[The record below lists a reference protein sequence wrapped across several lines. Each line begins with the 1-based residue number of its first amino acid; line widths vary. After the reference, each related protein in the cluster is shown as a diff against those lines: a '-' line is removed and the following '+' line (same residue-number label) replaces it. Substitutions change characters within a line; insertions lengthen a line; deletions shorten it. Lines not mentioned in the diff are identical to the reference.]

1 MEMTDTK
8 NTSVICC
15 VKCNR
20 PVSHDEIG
28 LYKRIFNRGAETFWC
43 IHCISEYLDC
53 PVPKLEKKIAEF
65 RDMGCTCLLYTSPI
79 CVSNRDR
86 NAGLLFPNFSWQSVK
101 ISAKESCLYG
111 IIDVRITP
119 FLVYGL

>member
-43 IHCISEYLDC
+43 IHCISEYLD
-53 PVPKLEKKIAEF
+53 LSLIH
-65 RDMGCTCLLYTSPI
+65 I
-79 CVSNRDR
+79 
-86 NAGLLFPNFSWQSVK
+86 
-101 ISAKESCLYG
+101 
-111 IIDVRITP
+111 
-119 FLVYGL
+119 

>member
-1 MEMTDTK
+1 MNMEMTDTK

-28 LYKRIFNRGAETFWC
+28 LYKRIFNRGAETFWG
-43 IHCISEYLDC
+43 IHCISETLDC

-65 RDMGCTCLLYTSPI
+65 RDMGCT
-79 CVSNRDR
+79 
-86 NAGLLFPNFSWQSVK
+86 LFT
-101 ISAKESCLYG
+101 E
-111 IIDVRITP
+111 
-119 FLVYGL
+119 

>member
-65 RDMGCTCLLYTSPI
+65 RDMGCTISI